1 MSVINKMLRD
11 LDSRQATPNPA
22 NGHEGATPL
31 DPLAPLQ
38 GVLPGRRSGQIRR
51 GLTAVT
57 SVLTVMG
64 ALGWWYLNQQ
74 TPTPQNGDA
83 ALGMAPAMPSAMAP
97 TPPEVASPLPAV
109 PVAQVPEVTPPP
121 PEVVKPPLKPPPPA
135 PVVVPAPQA
144 QAVTQSEPS
153 VKPPVA
159 PAPLSLVTAQAAAPI
174 QAQGVAPVVAAI
186 SPPQSNPRP
195 STAHDVL
202 VQAQGLWAQGE
213 REAAISLLEEALVI
227 AEKAGSGKAQVA
239 VLLPLARELARMQ
252 IAMGQ
257 VAPALELLTRL
268 ESPLSGAAD
277 IWAMRGNAAQRLGRH
292 SESVSAYQ
300 SALKLHPDEPRWLQA
315 VAVSLAAQGQLE
327 LAAQWAEK
335 ARSEGGLRPDVANY
349 LRQLGVLVP

>member
-11 LDSRQATPNPA
+11 LDNRQTPPNPA
-22 NGHEGATPL
+22 NGREGAMPL

-64 ALGWWYLNQQ
+64 ALGWWYLNQP
-74 TPTPQNGDA
+74 TPTPPSGDTA
-83 ALGMAPAMPSAMAP
+83 VGMAPAPVAVVVPAAP
-97 TPPEVASPLPAV
+97 VA
-109 PVAQVPEVTPPP
+109 PVAQVAAVTPPP
-121 PEVVKPPLKPPPPA
+121 PEVVKPSLKSPPSA
-135 PVVVPAPQA
+135 PVVAPTPQA
-144 QAVTQSEPS
+144 QVVARPEPA

-159 PAPLSLVTAQAAAPI
+159 PAPTNVVAAQTAAPI
-174 QAQGVAPVVAAI
+174 QAQSVGPVAAAI
-186 SPPQSNPRP
+186 SAPRSNPRP

-202 VQAQGLWAQGE
+202 VQAQGLWAQGD

-227 AEKAGSGKAQVA
+227 AEKAGTGKAQVA

-257 VAPALELLTRL
+257 VAPALDLLTRL
-268 ESPLSGAAD
+268 ESPLSGAPD

-300 SALKLHPDEPRWLQA
+300 AALKLQPDEPRWLQG
-315 VAVSLAAQGQLE
+315 VAVSLAAQGQLD

-335 ARSEGGLRPDVANY
+335 ARSVGGLRPDVANY
-349 LRQLGVLVP
+349 LRQLGVSVP